1 MSDDAQGTVFALMDR
16 EETTAGV
23 RPLRIAMRA
32 LWVGG
37 EKADQVENTLSCPSH
52 REGE

>member
-16 EETTAGV
+16 EETTA
-23 RPLRIAMRA
+23 IAMRA
-32 LWVGG
+32 LRVGG
-37 EKADQVENTLSCPSH
+37 EKADQVKNTLSCPSH